1 LNGAVRVKML
11 IFKLFDS
18 MEITETF
25 YARSRPAW
33 RKWLEKNQKNFKELW
48 LIFYKKHIGIP
59 CISYNDAVEEALC
72 FGWIDSTIKRID
84 DEKYARKFTPRNSG
98 SKWSELN
105 KDRARRMIDEKK
117 MTSAGLQTLKDVD
130 LNESLKVA
138 KQNLSVPGYFMDA
151 LAANGEAY
159 SYFNTLPPSSR
170 RLYVLWI
177 DSAKKEETRQKRLQE
192 CISLLSQGKKLPM
205 K

>member
-1 LNGAVRVKML
+1 
-11 IFKLFDS
+11 

-25 YARSRPAW
+25 YAGNRTAW
-33 RKWLEKNQKNFKELW
+33 RKWLEKNHKTFKELW
-48 LIFYKKHIGIP
+48 LIFYKKHTGKP

-84 DEKYARKFTPRNSG
+84 DEKYAQKFTPRNPG

-105 KDRARRMIDEKK
+105 RDRARRMIDEKK
-117 MTSAGLQTLKDVD
+117 MTSAGMQILKDVD
-130 LNESLKVA
+130 LNESPKVA
-138 KQNLSVPGYFMDA
+138 KQTLSAPGYFMDA
-151 LAANGEAY
+151 LAANKAAF
-159 SYFNTLPPSSR
+159 SYFSTLPPSGK

-177 DSAKKEETRQKRLQE
+177 ESAKKEETRQKRLIE
-192 CISLLSQGKKLPM
+192 CIMLLSQGRKLPM